1 MTKLEKKIEIL
12 LKVKLEVL
20 QENCVRNMFKEVY
33 EHLIIHE
40 EYEMASKIRKQE
52 KRYNNFLKK
61 NKELI
66 DKKKLRK
73 LVL

>member
-1 MTKLEKKIEIL
+1 MTKLEKKISIL

-20 QENCVRNMFKEVY
+20 QECCVRNMFKEVY

-40 EYEMASKIRKQE
+40 EYEMASKVRKQE
-52 KRYNNFLKK
+52 KRYNKLLKE
-61 NKELI
+61 NKERV